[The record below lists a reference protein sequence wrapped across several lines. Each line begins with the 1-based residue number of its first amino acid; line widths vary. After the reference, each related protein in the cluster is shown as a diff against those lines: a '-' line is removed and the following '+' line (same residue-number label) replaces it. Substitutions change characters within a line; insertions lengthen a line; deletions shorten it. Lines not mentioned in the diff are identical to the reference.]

1 MTKTKRIFDS
11 RNNRIIIFCFAEC
24 SFGGGFPGDEV
35 FCEGYTVQGSPCT
48 NEKEC
53 CRNPVK
59 GVMEGCYNMSL
70 IQGQVTLKF
79 QNKLRLLLSPIV
91 DFYFF
96 PTFSFGKRLSFGGVQ
111 FWTFPYLLPRWIS
124 VGRFFF

>member
-11 RNNRIIIFCFAEC
+11 RNNEIIFFCFAEC
-24 SFGGGFPGDEV
+24 SFGGGFPGNDV
-35 FCEGYTVQGSPCT
+35 FCEGYTGQGSPCT

-59 GVMEGCYNMSL
+59 GVMAGCYNMSV
-70 IQGQVTLKF
+70 IQGQITLKF

-96 PTFSFGKRLSFGGVQ
+96 RRS
-111 FWTFPYLLPRWIS
+111 LLEN
-124 VGRFFF
+124 V